1 MQTAVTGAALLR
13 LCAGQ
18 VPAGIDSTEWR
29 PDPEE
34 SLRTSWKE
42 VGGALGVYRDFPE
55 SKGCISPFAPIWINE
70 VVRRQS

>member
-13 LCAGQ
+13 VCAGQ

-29 PDPEE
+29 PDPKE

-55 SKGCISPFAPIWINE
+55 SKGCTSPFAPIWINE
-70 VVRRQS
+70 MVRRQS